1 MSVDDKKPIPLP
13 PDIAAAVVCLCRD
26 AGRKADA
33 ARKRADQ
40 ARKQGLMQKVQ
51 RYQGE
56 AKAYDWICARLNADF
71 EDPEIP
77 W

>member
-1 MSVDDKKPIPLP
+1 MSAETNAPIPMP
-13 PDIAAAVVCLCRD
+13 PEIAAAVYCICRD
-26 AGRKADA
+26 AFRKAQA

-56 AKAYDWICARLNADF
+56 ARAYDWIVDRLNAEFD
-71 EDPEIP
+71 DPEQP

>member
-1 MSVDDKKPIPLP
+1 MSAETNAPIPMP
-13 PDIAAAVVCLCRD
+13 PEIASAMYCIRRD
-26 AGRKADA
+26 AFRKAEA

-56 AKAYDWICARLNADF
+56 ARAYDWILDRLNTEFD
-71 EDPEIP
+71 DPEQP